1 MAAYEMDILGE
12 LFPENTRRRHH
23 EFKRSS
29 DEYARKIAM
38 KDIQAEL
45 RQNRKKGMADINYQS
60 DTDKQIEDLWWPDDE
75 TLERIFSGHG
85 IGREPKREL
94 GKYFCSSRLDDSEE
108 FWKSVFI
115 HSTLSD
121 EKFQALYRKF
131 LVYNKP
137 IDEKIWTLK
146 QFLHMSV
153 MKFLG
158 KFDML
163 GLPQYDEIEPEF
175 PNKLQKTKFY
185 RDKRE
190 EVRD

>member
-60 DTDKQIEDLWWPDDE
+60 DTDKQMEDLWWPDDE

-85 IGREPKREL
+85 IGRETKREL
-94 GKYFCSSRLDDSEE
+94 GKYFCSSHLDNSEE

-115 HSTLSD
+115 HSTLED
-121 EKFQALYRKF
+121 EKL
-131 LVYNKP
+131 
-137 IDEKIWTLK
+137 
-146 QFLHMSV
+146 
-153 MKFLG
+153 
-158 KFDML
+158 
-163 GLPQYDEIEPEF
+163 
-175 PNKLQKTKFY
+175 
-185 RDKRE
+185 
-190 EVRD
+190 

>member
-12 LFPENTRRRHH
+12 LFPDNTRRRHH

-29 DEYARKIAM
+29 DEYARKIAL

-60 DTDKQIEDLWWPDDE
+60 NTDKQMKNLWWPDDE

-85 IGREPKREL
+85 IGRETKREL
-94 GKYFCSSRLDDSEE
+94 NKYFCSNELDDSEE
-108 FWKSVFI
+108 FWKSVII
-115 HSTLSD
+115 HSTLQD

-137 IDEKIWTLK
+137 IDEKIWTPK

-153 MKFLG
+153 LKFLG
-158 KFDML
+158 KFNML
-163 GLPQYDEIEPEF
+163 GLHQYDEIEPEF
-175 PNKLQKTKFY
+175 PNKLHKNKFY
-185 RDKRE
+185 MDKRE
-190 EVRD
+190 EVKD